1 MRVVAGLDA
10 LEASGSPAF
19 VVVGVFDGLH
29 LGHAYLLEHLVREAA
44 ARSARPV
51 VITFDHHP
59 DEVLTGSAPPL
70 LCDPDERIERLA
82 AAGVETTV
90 VVHFDQALRET
101 PYDRFVDRL
110 EAGTPLAGFLMT
122 PDAAFG
128 YERAGTPASLGALGA
143 SRGWDVV
150 VVPAFDVDGRP
161 VRSTQIRTAIAE
173 GDLDAAQ
180 PAAGSSARGR
190 GRARRGRGGSGR
202 GERAPVCAPRRP
214 SPRWE
219 IRRAGGPGFT
229 RRRTGRRSTRA
240 SPPRPR
246 SPAARSTVAGPARI
260 GRTRVAFT
268 ARR

>member
-1 MRVVAGLDA
+1 VRVVAGLDA
-10 LEASGSPAF
+10 IEATGSPAF

-44 ARSARPV
+44 ARAARPI

-70 LCDPDERIERLA
+70 LCDPDERIARLA
-82 AAGVETTV
+82 DAGVETTV
-90 VVHFDQALRET
+90 VVPFDQALRET

-110 EAGTPLAGFLMT
+110 EARTPLAGFLMT

-128 YERAGTPASLGALGA
+128 YERAGTPDSLGALGA

-150 VVPAFDVDGRP
+150 VVPALEVDGRP
-161 VRSTQIRTAIAE
+161 VRSTQIRSAIEA
-173 GDLDAAQ
+173 GDLGGAARLLGRSHAVVGEAAADGGGEAGEGSALRFAL
-180 PAAGSSARGR
+180 PVALPPDGRYVVRVGAGSPD
-190 GRARRGRGGSGR
+190 GG
-202 GERAPVCAPRRP
+202 ELAEA
-214 SPRWE
+214 
-219 IRRAGGPGFT
+219 
-229 RRRTGRRSTRA
+229 
-240 SPPRPR
+240 
-246 SPAARSTVAGPARI
+246 TVAGGELMVAGPRRN

>member
-10 LEASGSPAF
+10 LEASESPAF

-59 DEVLTGSAPPL
+59 DEVLTGNAPPL

-173 GDLDAAQ
+173 GDLDAASRLL
-180 PAAGSSARGR
+180 GRRARGR

-229 RRRTGRRSTRA
+229 RGRPGRR
-240 SPPRPR
+240 
-246 SPAARSTVAGPARI
+246 
-260 GRTRVAFT
+260 
-268 ARR
+268 RRR